1 MAQVK
6 VTQRI
11 GTPGSGTV
19 SRYRALLLTH
29 RSLDEKLAS
38 ALQRRRPDFAL
49 VQRLERRKLGVEDEL
64 AEFRRL
70 LAAGSLSL
78 RRTVG
83 PGGVHPPLSGD
94 GAELDCR
101 RSRVRH
107 GGTVGGSAFQISA
120 R

>member
-38 ALQRRRPDFAL
+38 ELQWRRPDFAL
-49 VQRLERRKLGVEDEL
+49 VQRLERRKHGVEDEL
-64 AEFRRL
+64 AELRRL
-70 LAAGSLSL
+70 LATESLGL
-78 RRTVG
+78 RRTDG
-83 PGGVHPPLSGD
+83 PGGAHPPRSRD
-94 GAELDCR
+94 GAERDSR
-101 RSRVRH
+101 RSRVCH

-120 R
+120 H